1 MGTAQN
7 LAEVE
12 LVRSLLRT
20 GTPMIG
26 GACSAG
32 GVPLG
37 RITKDPNTEVYVQLL
52 IDLLIRD
59 FPEAVYIKDRNSCFV
74 FANETIARHHGLK
87 GAPDLIGKTDYDIHP
102 VEQAEEFFAR
112 EQDLIRTGVPIVD
125 HCEWIGARWY
135 SSTKIP
141 ILDQNGTGNVIGL
154 IGVGRDITVQKNAEL
169 LLVEQARVIEMIAR
183 DAPLDQVLAKLIGVA
198 AAHLPELEGS
208 FAIETDAAA
217 PRGSNETHAPAESG
231 VYGADDAEI
240 PKRHWRASILDE
252 ALDLIG
258 TMTFSSIE
266 ARCPSAQERG
276 MLEVISRIVRMAI
289 DRQRTQSRIRYLAFN
304 DALTGLFNRTCL
316 NEKLVDLIA
325 GAAAAATTLKVAVIG
340 LDAFKLINDTLSYSI
355 GDEVLTTLAE
365 RMLALK
371 GSHDTVFRVGGDE
384 FVIVRVESRSR
395 RQDGASLKAIWSAI
409 ADPMQIGPHDIRVT
423 ASVGVATYPRD
434 GGTAS
439 DIMMKAG
446 TAMHRAK
453 DLGGHRMKLYKP
465 EYGKAAEERLTLIR
479 DLEGA
484 LERNEF
490 EVVYQPQVDI
500 RSGEIFAV
508 EALLRWR
515 HPALG
520 YVSPVA
526 FIPLAEETGAI
537 VPIGHWVLKQACL
550 QCKAWQDRQ
559 LHPVTVCVNV
569 SPRQFGERNWVAS
582 VLRTLKQTGLDGRH
596 LEVEIT
602 ESCLMVDVDNAVG
615 SMNLL
620 KAQGISIAIDDFGT
634 GYSNLGALKRF
645 PLSRLKI
652 DRSLVNDMLVE
663 ESDRAIASACI
674 SLGKILGLRVLAEGV
689 ETEEQLTFLRHSECD
704 EMQGYLFSRPV
715 PAAAIGSML
724 RQA

>member
-1 MGTAQN
+1 MGTVQN
-7 LAEVE
+7 LAAVE
-12 LVRSLLRT
+12 LVQSQLPTGPFITELGAAD
-20 GTPMIG
+20 GTP
-26 GACSAG
+26 
-32 GVPLG
+32 LG
-37 RITKDPNTEVYVQLL
+37 LIEGDHNAVYLQLL
-52 IDLLIRD
+52 INLLIRD

-74 FANETIARHHGLK
+74 FANETIARHHGLTR
-87 GAPDLIGKTDYDIHP
+87 ASELIGKTDHDIHSS
-102 VEQAEEFFAR
+102 EQADEFFQR
-112 EQDLIRTGVPIVD
+112 EQDLIRTGVPIFD
-125 HCEWIGARWY
+125 HCERIGARWY

-141 ILDQNGTGNVIGL
+141 IRDQNGAGNVIGL
-154 IGVGRDITVQKNAEL
+154 IGVGRDITKEKQAEF

-183 DAPLDQVLAKLIGVA
+183 DASLDQVLTSLIDVA
-198 AAHLPELEGS
+198 AAHLPHLEGKI
-208 FAIETDAAA
+208 AVETGSAGHRGNTGQHHDAEC
-217 PRGSNETHAPAESG
+217 GD
-231 VYGADDAEI
+231 YGADAHT
-240 PKRHWRASILDE
+240 PKRHWCAPILDE

-266 ARCPSAQERG
+266 ARRPSVHERG
-276 MLEVISRIVRMAI
+276 ILEVINRIVRMAV

-316 NEKLVDLIA
+316 NDKLADTIA
-325 GAAAAATTLKVAVIG
+325 EAAAAATTLKVAVIE
-340 LDAFKLINDTLSYSI
+340 LDSFKLINDTLSYSI
-355 GDEVLTTLAE
+355 GDEVLKVLAQ

-371 GSHDTVFRVGGDE
+371 GPDDTVFRVGGDE
-384 FVIVRVESRSR
+384 FVMVRVESRASFK
-395 RQDGASLKAIWSAI
+395 DGASFKAIWSAI
-409 ADPMQIGPHDIRVT
+409 AEPMQIGPHHIRVT

-434 GGTAS
+434 GDTAS
-439 DIMMKAG
+439 DLMMNAG

-453 DLGGHRMKLYKP
+453 DLGGNRLKLYKAA
-465 EYGKAAEERLTLIR
+465 YGKAAEERLTLIR

-490 EVVYQPQVDI
+490 EVVYQPQINV
-500 RSGEIFAV
+500 RTGQIFAV
-508 EALLRWR
+508 EALLRWK

-520 YVSPVA
+520 HVSPVA

-550 QCKAWQDRQ
+550 QGKAWQDQQ
-559 LHPVTVCVNV
+559 LQPVTVCVNV

-582 VLRTLKQTGLDGRH
+582 VLRTLRQTGLDGRH

-602 ESCLMVDVDNAVG
+602 ESCLMVDVDNAIG

-663 ESDRAIASACI
+663 DSDRAIASACI
-674 SLGKILGLRVLAEGV
+674 SLGKILGLKVLAEGV
-689 ETEEQLTFLRHSECD
+689 ETEEQLAFLRLSDCD
-704 EMQGYLFSRPV
+704 EIQGYLFSRPV
-715 PAAAIGSML
+715 PAAAIAAML
-724 RQA
+724 RRA